1 MSMITKFYEEYITR
15 EDETGTEAKSAVMD
29 CLNEYVDENED
40 MMRCESMITEFV
52 DAEAEKAF
60 TAGFKKAF
68 ELLLEAIA

>member
-15 EDETGTEAKSAVMD
+15 EEEAGAEAKTAVMD
-29 CLNEYVDENED
+29 CISEYVDENED
-40 MMRCESMITEFV
+40 MMRCESMITELA

-68 ELLLEAIA
+68 ELLLEVIA